1 MTVASETCSHAATAW
16 TSLGSVS
23 ASGATRSSSETGAEL
38 WETPTTRT
46 LIRFSR
52 GPRGSARPRL
62 AAPTPCS
69 SVGWSR
75 HDLRL
80 LALLVVG
87 EDLQLDREVD
97 LAHVDAVGHRDHG
110 RREVEDAAD
119 SGLDHPVGDV
129 LGGAGR
135 GGDDAD
141 GHAVLAHDRAEVGE
155 VADVDAGDLLTA
167 PGRVG
172 VEQRDQPEAAAAE
185 AGEVGQRV
193 AEVPA

>member
-1 MTVASETCSHAATAW
+1 ASETCSHAATDW
-16 TSLGSVS
+16 TSLGRAS

-38 WETPTTRT
+38 WDTPTTRT
-46 LIRFSR
+46 LIAFLR
-52 GPRGSARPRL
+52 GPRGSASRRR
-62 AAPTPCS
+62 AAPTPS
-69 SVGWSR
+69 SFVGWSR
-75 HDLRL
+75 NDLRL

-119 SGLDHPVGDV
+119 PGLDHPVGDV

-141 GHAVLAHDRAEVGE
+141 GDAVLVHDRAEVGE
-155 VADVDAGDLLTA
+155 VTDVDAG
-167 PGRVG
+167 
-172 VEQRDQPEAAAAE
+172 
-185 AGEVGQRV
+185 
-193 AEVPA
+193 